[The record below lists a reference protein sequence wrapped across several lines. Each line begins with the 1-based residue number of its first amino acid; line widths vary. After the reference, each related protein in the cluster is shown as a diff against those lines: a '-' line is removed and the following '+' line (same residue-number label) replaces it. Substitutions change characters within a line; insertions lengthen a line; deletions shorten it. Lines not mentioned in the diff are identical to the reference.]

1 MARIWASLDGVVAA
15 AELLPLLEKFGK
27 TCVVLFRPGDV
38 HFIQKPVDAD
48 GMQVTAR
55 CSKVSRR
62 DLACKVMSLVPSVV
76 APLLQQL
83 EALPHCPAGTLL

>member
-1 MARIWASLDGVVAA
+1 MQ

-27 TCVVLFRPGDV
+27 TCMVLFRPGDV

-55 CSKVSRR
+55 CTKVI
-62 DLACKVMSLVPSVV
+62 LQSL
-76 APLLQQL
+76 
-83 EALPHCPAGTLL
+83 C

>member
-1 MARIWASLDGVVAA
+1 MRLKGALQDEGVRLLDRGAQGHRPANREVPSTCWPQYQMVHDHISAL

-27 TCVVLFRPGDV
+27 TCMVLFRPGDV

-55 CSKVSRR
+55 CSKV
-62 DLACKVMSLVPSVV
+62 
-76 APLLQQL
+76 
-83 EALPHCPAGTLL
+83 T